1 MCFESHARVALT
13 LGIIKRIKNTI
24 LTKLLK
30 AIPLHLEFQRFKTR
44 DRSIEQEI
52 SKSITENSVEDTD
65 IENTT

>member
-30 AIPLHLEFQRFKTR
+30 AIPLHLEF
-44 DRSIEQEI
+44 
-52 SKSITENSVEDTD
+52 
-65 IENTT
+65 